1 MRSPK
6 DRIEHRLVVD
16 DVVGRLEPFVDHLEV
31 PTNPSLKRMATVQH
45 LSTPV
50 HGTLS
55 APKPVLELVDAL
67 HPTPAVGGTP
77 RGQATSFIEKM
88 EGFDRGWYAGGIG
101 WVDGA
106 GDGEFAIALRCGLI
120 EGTQAH
126 IFAGAGI
133 VADSDPEAE
142 LLETRLKLRPLL
154 ELLAAT

>member
-1 MRSPK
+1 MEIIDELECAPRS
-6 DRIEHRLVVD
+6 LY
-16 DVVGRLEPFVDHLEV
+16 
-31 PTNPSLKRMATVQH
+31 T
-45 LSTPV
+45 
-50 HGTLS
+50 
-55 APKPVLELVDAL
+55 
-67 HPTPAVGGTP
+67 
-77 RGQATSFIEKM
+77 
-88 EGFDRGWYAGGIG
+88 GGIG

-120 EGTQAH
+120 EGTEAR